1 MHVLYVDDDSFLTR
15 TVELIL
21 QKSGHSCDTAGLG
34 ETAVKLA
41 AGGTKYD
48 AIILDIMLPD
58 IDGYEVIERLR
69 AAQVDT
75 PLLIQSGLVDRGRPG
90 DAEAFG
96 ADDILVKPYDKD
108 ELLVRL
114 RGAIARAEK
123 ARAAPAEPAEEK
135 AAAEESNHRHH
146 DRVKA
151 IKACEITF
159 DGETTRC
166 MVLNLSGGGAAI
178 RLPRHMTNCPKHF
191 SLKFPAGRS
200 YDCRVCWRVQDK
212 VGVAFV

>member
-1 MHVLYVDDDSFLTR
+1 MHVLYVDDDAFLTK

-21 QKSGHSCDTAGLG
+21 QKSGHSCDTADLG
-34 ETAVKLA
+34 ETAVELA
-41 AGGTKYD
+41 RATNYD
-48 AIILDIMLPD
+48 VIVLDIMLPD
-58 IDGYEVIERLR
+58 IDGYEVIEHLR
-69 AAQVDT
+69 EAQVDT
-75 PLLIQSGLVDRGRPG
+75 PLLIQSGLVDRAKPG
-90 DAEAFG
+90 DAQAFG

-114 RGAIARAEK
+114 NGAIKRSAK
-123 ARAAPAEPAEEK
+123 AQPASAGPAEL
-135 AAAEESNHRHH
+135 AAGAGDSSRRDHG
-146 DRVKA
+146 RVKA

-159 DGETTRC
+159 DGETTSC

-178 RLPRHMTNCPKHF
+178 RLPRHMTACPKQF
-191 SLKFPAGRS
+191 SLKFAAGRS